1 MSGVFV
7 DSCVLIDL
15 IEKDSVWFNWSLA
28 AFKTARLSHQLCINH
43 MVFAEISKSFS
54 SVETTKQFLGDVQI
68 AIEPLNDSMAFLAAQ
83 AHTTYRRN
91 KGEQVI
97 TLPDFFI
104 GAHALVYGHTLLT
117 RDKNRFATYFPAL
130 ELIAPTGQIKE

>member
-15 IEKDSVWFNWSLA
+15 IEKDSVWFDWSLA
-28 AFKTARLSHQLCINH
+28 AFKTARLNHELCINH
-43 MVFAEISKSFS
+43 MVFAEISKTFA
-54 SVETTKQFLGDVQI
+54 SVEMTKQFLSDVQI

-83 AHTTYRRN
+83 AHMAYRRN
-91 KGEQVI
+91 RGEQVI

-104 GAHALVYGHTLLT
+104 GAHALVLGHTLLT

-130 ELIAPTGQIKE
+130 ELIAPIA